1 MGDQTP
7 DSISET
13 ASLIREP
20 ASQIREFNFSIIVN
34 LYPTD
39 GTHWVLV
46 IRREDGPVYYLHKMR
61 VETLRNEH
69 NSMMNFFWGL
79 IVYL

>member
-1 MGDQTP
+1 MGDQTS

-20 ASQIREFNFSIIVN
+20 ASQVREFTFSIIVN

-39 GTHWVLV
+39 GTH
-46 IRREDGPVYYLHKMR
+46 
-61 VETLRNEH
+61 
-69 NSMMNFFWGL
+69 
-79 IVYL
+79 